1 MNLLNLNKITFSY
14 DEISTGNPFL
24 LNISE
29 FRLESGESL
38 AVTGSSGAG
47 KTTFA
52 KLLATI
58 LKPSSGEYQVLQK
71 GMKISMSFQ
80 FPENQFYLDTVLDDI
95 AAGLLARGINEKEA
109 ISAAHKALEMVNL
122 KPSIFGK
129 RSHTTLSGGER
140 RRAAIAI
147 LFSLQPDLYIID
159 EPTAGLDGIEVQ
171 NLSNIFNRLSYE
183 GKTIIIISQDS
194 TFIAETCQR
203 TVLLDR
209 GSIVHDDSVYDFFT
223 NGELTNKYGIE
234 LPPSAKFIMSSEF
247 ANLRKNSK
255 SLKLKDIIDL
265 VAANDVAKD
274 NILTA

>member
-95 AAGLLARGINEKEA
+95 VAGLLARGINEKEA
-109 ISAAHKALEMVNL
+109 ISAANKALEMVNL

-129 RSHTTLSGGER
+129 RNHTTLSGGEK

-171 NLSNIFNRLSYE
+171 NLSNIFNRLSDE
-183 GKTIIIISQDS
+183 GKTVIIMSQDS

-203 TVLLDR
+203 IVLLDR
-209 GSIVHDDSVYDFFT
+209 GSIVSDDSVFDFF
-223 NGELTNKYGIE
+223 NNRELTKKYGIE
-234 LPPSAKFIMSSEF
+234 VPPSAKFIMSSEF
-247 ANLRKNSK
+247 SNLRKKSK
-255 SLKLKDIIDL
+255 SLRLKDIMDL
-265 VAANDVAKD
+265 VAANDISKD

>member
-109 ISAAHKALEMVNL
+109 ISAANKALEMVNL

-129 RSHTTLSGGER
+129 RSHTTLSGGEK

-171 NLSNIFNRLSYE
+171 NLSNIFNRLSDE

-203 TVLLDR
+203 IVLLDR
-209 GSIVHDDSVYDFFT
+209 GSIAYDDSVFEFFT
-223 NGELTNKYGIE
+223 NGELMKKYRVE
-234 LPPSAKFIMSSEF
+234 LPPSAIFIMSSELT
-247 ANLRKNSK
+247 NLRKNCK

>member
-29 FRLESGESL
+29 FRLEAGESL
-38 AVTGSSGAG
+38 AVTGNSGAG

-58 LKPSSGEYQVLQK
+58 LKPSSGEYEVLHK
-71 GMKISMSFQ
+71 RIKIGMSFQ
-80 FPENQFYLDTVLDDI
+80 FPENQFYLDTILDDI
-95 AAGLLARGINEKEA
+95 VAGLLAREINEKEA
-109 ISAAHKALEMVNL
+109 ISAANKALEMVNL

-129 RSHTTLSGGER
+129 RSHTTLSGGEK

-171 NLSNIFNRLSYE
+171 NLSNIFNRLSDE

-203 TVLLDR
+203 IVLLDR
-209 GSIVHDDSVYDFFT
+209 GSIAYDDSVFEFFT
-223 NGELTNKYGIE
+223 NGELMKKYRVE
-234 LPPSAKFIMSSEF
+234 LPPSAIFIMSSELT
-247 ANLRKNSK
+247 NLRKNCK
-255 SLKLKDIIDL
+255 SLKLNDIMGL

>member
-1 MNLLNLNKITFSY
+1 MNLLNLDKITFSY

-58 LKPSSGEYQVLQK
+58 LKPSTGEYQVLQK

-247 ANLRKNSK
+247 ANLRKNAK

>member
-95 AAGLLARGINEKEA
+95 VAGLLARGINEKEA
-109 ISAAHKALEMVNL
+109 ISAANKALEMVNL

-129 RSHTTLSGGER
+129 RSHTTLSGGEK

-171 NLSNIFNRLSYE
+171 NLSNIFNRLSDE

-203 TVLLDR
+203 IVLLDR
-209 GSIVHDDSVYDFFT
+209 GSIAYDDSVFEFFT
-223 NGELTNKYGIE
+223 NGELMKKYRVE
-234 LPPSAKFIMSSEF
+234 LPPSAIFIMSSELT
-247 ANLRKNSK
+247 NLRKNCK

>member
-1 MNLLNLNKITFSY
+1 LNLLNLDKITFSY

-58 LKPSSGEYQVLQK
+58 LKPSTGEYQVLQK

-109 ISAAHKALEMVNL
+109 ISAAHRALEMVNL

-129 RSHTTLSGGER
+129 RSHSTLSGGER

-247 ANLRKNSK
+247 ANLRKNAK

>member
-29 FRLESGESL
+29 FRLEAGESL
-38 AVTGSSGAG
+38 AVTGNSGAG

-58 LKPSSGEYQVLQK
+58 LKPSSGEYEVLHK
-71 GMKISMSFQ
+71 RIKIGMSFQ

-95 AAGLLARGINEKEA
+95 VAGLLARGINKKEA
-109 ISAAHKALEMVNL
+109 ISAANKALEMVNL

-129 RSHTTLSGGER
+129 RSHTTLSGGEK

-171 NLSNIFNRLSYE
+171 NLSNIFNRLSDE

-203 TVLLDR
+203 IVLLDR
-209 GSIVHDDSVYDFFT
+209 GSIAYDDSVFEFFT
-223 NGELTNKYGIE
+223 NGELMKKYRVE
-234 LPPSAKFIMSSEF
+234 LPPSAIFIMSSGL
-247 ANLRKNSK
+247 ANLRKNCK
-255 SLKLKDIIDL
+255 SLKLNDIMGL